1 VSKSINLVEYAI
13 DDNNKL
19 YETKSVLIE
28 TVFIS
33 SSLYDEIVKDYPLV
47 KKSVFEEIK
56 SEDNYSIECFDDSK
70 IVEIISKLE
79 NLFISILENES
90 KKIFSKNENIGSNQ
104 IATIQNDHIHLKD
117 LEISIKRFRT
127 ITNVINIFQLKN
139 NQYSSNASVVLKIG

>member
-1 VSKSINLVEYAI
+1 MSKSINLVEYAI